1 MGGREQ
7 VVRRDNPP
15 VRGSR
20 GRCSTALGKRGRA
33 GFTLIE
39 MLTVLSVLAVL
50 LAVATPGLASLI
62 SANALS
68 SAQSELASALVLAR
82 SEALKRGASVTVA
95 AAAPVS
101 GAEFSGGWRI
111 YVDSNGNGVY
121 DAGEAIVREQPA
133 FRGDL
138 RLATTSSATT
148 VTFNGRGF
156 LAPATMVTINVCSS
170 SAPKSY
176 QLRIEP
182 VGLAD
187 VNETTGCT

>member
-1 MGGREQ
+1 M
-7 VVRRDNPP
+7 RRDNRS

-20 GRCSTALGKRGRA
+20 GRCPTALPRRGRA

-39 MLTVLSVLAVL
+39 MLTVMSVLAVL
-50 LAVATPGLASLI
+50 LAIATPGLASLI

-68 SAQSELASALVLAR
+68 AAQSELASALVLAR
-82 SEALKRGASVTVA
+82 SEALKRGASVMVA

-111 YVDSNGNGVY
+111 FVDTNGNGVY
-121 DAGEAIVREQPA
+121 DSDEVIVREQPA

-156 LAPATMVTINVCSS
+156 LAPATMVTINICSTA
-170 SAPKSY
+170 APKSY

-187 VNETTGCT
+187 VSETTGCS